1 MRRGGRFGIVPG
13 AARFYTRRDAAP
25 GIVPGERDAWKPIMS
40 DASRSGSDP
49 AIVPYRTVPAGSGDG
64 TAPAFAVLGALSLSH
79 LLNDLIQSL
88 LPAIYPLLKAGF
100 HLDFGQIGLITLV
113 FQVTASVLQPLVGMQ
128 TDRRPM
134 PFSLALGM
142 ALSLAGLILL
152 SVAWTYGMLLAAA
165 ALVGLGSAVFHPEA
179 TRMARL
185 ASGGRFGLAQSLF
198 QVGGN
203 AGTAFGPLLAA
214 FIVVPKGQSSVAWFS
229 LAALAG
235 IGVLT
240 LVGRWYRERLAGTAR
255 RGARSRVAGAPP
267 LSRARIVATIAVLL
281 TLIFS
286 KYFYMASFTSYYTFY
301 LMSRFGVPVAE
312 SQIYLFVFL
321 GAAAAGTVIG
331 GPIGDRI
338 GRKPVIW
345 ASVLGVLPFTLVLPH
360 ANLVLTVILTVPI
373 GLILA
378 SAMPAILVYAQD
390 LLPGRIGLVGGLFF
404 GFAFGM
410 GGLGA
415 AIFGELADRTSIAYV
430 YGLCAYLPLIGLAAA
445 FLPRLGR

>member
-1 MRRGGRFGIVPG
+1 MSDSTHPG
-13 AARFYTRRDAAP
+13 ADPRGAAAP
-25 GIVPGERDAWKPIMS
+25 VAVEEPGAR
-40 DASRSGSDP
+40 GP
-49 AIVPYRTVPAGSGDG
+49 AAAG
-64 TAPAFAVLGALSLSH
+64 PAFAVLGALSLSH

-88 LPAIYPLLKAGF
+88 LPAIYPLLKSGF

-113 FQVTASVLQPLVGMQ
+113 FQVTASVLQPLVGLQ

-142 ALSLAGLILL
+142 ASSLMGLVLL
-152 SVAWTYGMLLAAA
+152 SVASTYAMLLVAAG
-165 ALVGLGSAVFHPEA
+165 LVGLGSAVFHPEA

-185 ASGGRFGLAQSLF
+185 ASGGRFGLAQSVF

-240 LVGRWYRERLAGTAR
+240 LVGRWYRDRLAAMAR
-255 RGARSRVAGAPP
+255 PAGRGRGADVPA
-267 LSRARIVATIAVLL
+267 LSRGRIVGTIAVLL
-281 TLIFS
+281 ALIFS
-286 KYFYMASFTSYYTFY
+286 KYFYMASFSSYYTFY
-301 LMSRFGVPVAE
+301 LIHRFGVPVAE

-321 GAAAAGTVIG
+321 GSAAAGTILG
-331 GPIGDRI
+331 GPIGDRF

-345 ASVLGVLPFTLVLPH
+345 ASILGVLPFTLALPH
-360 ANLVLTVILTVPI
+360 ADLAWTVILTVPI

-378 SAMPAILVYAQD
+378 SAMPAILVYAQE

-415 AIFGELADRTSIAYV
+415 ALFGELADRTSIEFV
-430 YGLCAYLPLIGLAAA
+430 YGLCAYLPLIGLTAA